1 MAEYFNLPMLG
12 QTMEEGTIT
21 KWLKAEGDY
30 IRRGDI
36 IAEVMTDKANLEVD
50 ATFEG
55 YLRKILV
62 AEGETVPVNAPIAI
76 ISKTPDEDISSLL
89 TTGART
95 EPQPAV
101 VQAEAPEPVKVGSAA
116 EPPTTVAAGE
126 RLFISPRARRLAQE
140 KGVPLESLAGRG
152 TGPQG
157 RILERDVESVWQELM
172 SAKPRVTPLAEKVA
186 AEAGVDVAAV
196 TGTGVG
202 GRVTKEDV
210 LRATTPSVTP
220 TPPPPVAPT
229 VPPTGVQAIK
239 LAGLRKL
246 VAENVVKGFFSAPPV
261 TLVAEVDMTDCVS
274 LREQLLPE
282 VEKAYGTRL
291 TYTDLI
297 VKAVARALCEHPM
310 MNATLQDDQILI
322 HTNINVGVAVAVEDG
337 LLVPVVKNAD
347 RKPLGEISREL
358 RELADRARAG
368 KSTPEDLSGG
378 TFTITN
384 LGAYDVEVFNPVLV
398 PGQTGILGVGRIGE
412 KPAIRDGQVVA
423 RHLMNLCLTFDHRVL
438 DGAPAARFLQRV
450 KQLLESPMLLLI

>member
-1 MAEYFNLPMLG
+1 MADYFNLPMLG

-50 ATFEG
+50 ATVEG

-76 ISKTPDEDISSLL
+76 ISKTPDEDISALL
-89 TTGART
+89 STGAKSEPSPVAT
-95 EPQPAV
+95 VAQPPQP
-101 VQAEAPEPVKVGSAA
+101 VQTTAPAGDAA
-116 EPPTTVAAGE
+116 PAQE

-140 KGVPLESLAGRG
+140 KGVPLMSLAGRG

-172 SAKPRVTPLAEKVA
+172 STKPRVTPLAEKVA

-196 TGTGVG
+196 AGTGVG

-210 LRATTPSVTP
+210 LRASAPSVTP
-220 TPPPPVAPT
+220 TPPPPITPA
-229 VPPTGVQAIK
+229 VPPVAAQLVK

-246 VAENVVKGFFSAPPV
+246 VAENVTKGFFSAPPV

-282 VEKAYGTRL
+282 VEKAYGVRL

-297 VKAVARALCEHPM
+297 VKAVARALREYPV
-310 MNATLQDDQILI
+310 MNATLQDDQIVV
-322 HTNINVGVAVAVEDG
+322 HPDVNVGVATAVEEG
-337 LLVPVVKNAD
+337 LLVPVIKFAD
-347 RKPLGEISREL
+347 RKTLGEISREL
-358 RELADRARAG
+358 RELAERARAG
-368 KSTPEDLSGG
+368 KSTPDDLSGG
-378 TFTITN
+378 TFTVTN
-384 LGAYDVEVFNPVLV
+384 LGTYDVDLFNPILV
-398 PGQTGILGVGRIGE
+398 PGQTGILGIGRIAQ
-412 KPAIRDGQVVA
+412 KPAIRDSEVVA

>member
-76 ISKTPDEDISSLL
+76 ISKTPDEDISFLL
-89 TTGART
+89 TTGAKS

-152 TGPQG
+152 SGPHG

-322 HTNINVGVAVAVEDG
+322 HTDINVGVAVAVEDG

-384 LGAYDVEVFNPVLV
+384 LGAYDVEMFNPVLV

>member
-21 KWLKAEGDY
+21 KWLKGEGDY

-76 ISKTPDEDISSLL
+76 ISKSPDEDISSLL
-89 TTGART
+89 APGPKA
-95 EPQPAV
+95 EPQPVAAPVEVREPARAAAV
-101 VQAEAPEPVKVGSAA
+101 VHPSATT
-116 EPPTTVAAGE
+116 PTEE

-140 KGVPLESLAGRG
+140 KGVPLQALAGRG
-152 TGPQG
+152 TGPEG
-157 RILERDVESVWQELM
+157 RILERDVESVWQEMM
-172 SAKPRVTPLAEKVA
+172 STKPRVTPLAEKVA

-196 TGTGVG
+196 AGTGVG

-210 LRATTPSVTP
+210 LRATTPPVTP
-220 TPPPPVAPT
+220 AAPPAGAQV
-229 VPPTGVQAIK
+229 VK

-261 TLVAEVDMTDCVS
+261 TLVAEVDMTECVR

-297 VKAVARALCEHPM
+297 VKAAARALRDFPL

-322 HTNINVGVAVAVEDG
+322 HPEVNVGVAVAVEDG

-347 RKPLGEISREL
+347 RKPLGEISREI
-358 RELADRARAG
+358 RELAERARAG
-368 KSTPEDLSGG
+368 KSTPDDLSAG

-384 LGAYDVEVFNPVLV
+384 LGAYDVEMFNPVLV
-398 PGQTGILGVGRIGE
+398 PGQTGILGVGRIAE
-412 KPAIRDGQVVA
+412 KPAIREGQVVA

>member
-55 YLRKILV
+55 YLRKILA

-89 TTGART
+89 TTSAT
-95 EPQPAV
+95 SEPQPKAT
-101 VQAEAPEPVKVGSAA
+101 QSEAPEPARTAPSAETPA
-116 EPPTTVAAGE
+116 TAAAGE

-140 KGVPLESLAGRG
+140 KGMPLTSLAGRG
-152 TGPQG
+152 SGPQG

-196 TGTGVG
+196 PGTGVG

-210 LRATTPSVTP
+210 LRATAPSVAP
-220 TPPPPVAPT
+220 TPPPPVAPPAGT
-229 VPPTGVQAIK
+229 QAIK
-239 LAGLRKL
+239 LTGLRKL

-261 TLVAEVDMTDCVS
+261 TLVVEVDMTDCVN

-297 VKAVARALCEHPM
+297 VKAVARALREHPM
-310 MNATLQDDQILI
+310 MNATLQGDQILI
-322 HTNINVGVAVAVEDG
+322 HTDINVGVAVAVEDG
-337 LLVPVVKNAD
+337 LLVPVLKNAD

-378 TFTITN
+378 TFTVTN
-384 LGAYDVEVFNPVLV
+384 LGAYDVEMFNPVLV
-398 PGQTGILGVGRIGE
+398 PGQTGILGVGRIAE
-412 KPAIRDGQVVA
+412 KPAVREGQVVA

-450 KQLLESPMLLLI
+450 KQLLESPMLLLV

>member
-21 KWLKAEGDY
+21 RWLKAEGDY

-76 ISKTPDEDISSLL
+76 ISKTPDEDISSLF
-89 TTGART
+89 TTGAKT
-95 EPQPAV
+95 EPQPVSVPAL
-101 VQAEAPEPVKVGSAA
+101 ETAA
-116 EPPTTVAAGE
+116 TTATEE

-140 KGVPLESLAGRG
+140 KGVPLQALAGRG

-172 SAKPRVTPLAEKVA
+172 STRPRVTPLAEKVA

-196 TGTGVG
+196 AGTGVG

-210 LRATTPSVTP
+210 LRATTPSAP
-220 TPPPPVAPT
+220 TPPPPVTPTAPPAGAQ
-229 VPPTGVQAIK
+229 VIR
-239 LAGLRKL
+239 LSGLRKL

-261 TLVAEVDMTDCVS
+261 TLVAEVDMTDCVR

-297 VKAVARALCEHPM
+297 VKAVARALREFPL
-310 MNATLQDDQILI
+310 MNATLQDDQMTI
-322 HTNINVGVAVAVEDG
+322 HADINVGVAVAVEEG
-337 LLVPVVKNAD
+337 LLVPVVKGAD
-347 RKPLGEISREL
+347 RKTLGEISREL
-358 RELADRARAG
+358 KELAERARAG
-368 KSTPEDLSGG
+368 KSTPDDLSGG

-384 LGAYDVEVFNPVLV
+384 LGAYDVEIFNPVLV
-398 PGQTGILGVGRIGE
+398 PGQTGILGVGRIAE
-412 KPAIRDGQVVA
+412 KPAIREGQVVA

-450 KQLLESPMLLLI
+450 KALLESPMLLLI

>member
-76 ISKTPDEDISSLL
+76 VSKTPDEDISALL
-89 TTGART
+89 TAGAAPT
-95 EPQPAV
+95 PQPAEAK
-101 VQAEAPEPVKVGSAA
+101 AEVKQPEPVRAVPIAEASTAA
-116 EPPTTVAAGE
+116 EE

-140 KGVPLESLAGRG
+140 KGVPLQALAGRG
-152 TGPQG
+152 SGPQG
-157 RILERDVESVWQELM
+157 RILERDVESVWQEL
-172 SAKPRVTPLAEKVA
+172 SAARPRVTPLAEKVA
-186 AEAGVDVAAV
+186 AEAGVDVSAV
-196 TGTGVG
+196 AGTGVG

-210 LRATTPSVTP
+210 MRA
-220 TPPPPVAPT
+220 T
-229 VPPTGVQAIK
+229 VPPAPKPAEVSAGAQVVK

-261 TLVAEVDMTDCVS
+261 TLVAEVDMTACVA

-297 VKAVARALCEHPM
+297 VKATARALREFPM
-310 MNATLQDDQILI
+310 MNSTLRENEIVL
-322 HTNINVGVAVAVEDG
+322 HPEVNIGVAVAVEDG
-337 LLVPVVKNAD
+337 LLVPVVKSAD
-347 RKPLGEISREL
+347 RKTLGEVSQEL
-358 RELADRARAG
+358 RELAERARAG

-384 LGAYDVEVFNPVLV
+384 LGAYEVEMFNPVLV
-398 PGQTGILGVGRIGE
+398 PGQTGILGVGRIAE
-412 KPAIRDGQVVA
+412 KPAVRDGQVVA

-450 KQLLESPMLLLI
+450 KQLLETPLLIMV

>member
-55 YLRKILV
+55 YLRKILA

-89 TTGART
+89 TAGAKS
-95 EPQPAV
+95 EPQPEAA
-101 VQAEAPEPVKVGSAA
+101 QSGAPEPARTAPSAETA
-116 EPPTTVAAGE
+116 ATAAAGE

-140 KGVPLESLAGRG
+140 KGVPLTSLAGRG
-152 TGPQG
+152 SGPQG

-196 TGTGVG
+196 AGTGVG

-210 LRATTPSVTP
+210 LRATAPSVATSAQP
-220 TPPPPVAPT
+220 AVA
-229 VPPTGVQAIK
+229 QAVK

-261 TLVAEVDMTDCVS
+261 TLVVEVDMTDCVN
-274 LREQLLPE
+274 LRQQLLPE

-297 VKAVARALCEHPM
+297 VKAVARALREHPM

-322 HTNINVGVAVAVEDG
+322 HTDINVGVAVAVEDG
-337 LLVPVVKNAD
+337 LLVPVLKNAD
-347 RKPLGEISREL
+347 RKTLGEISREL

-368 KSTPEDLSGG
+368 KSTPDDLSGG

-384 LGAYDVEVFNPVLV
+384 LGAYDVEIFNPVLV
-398 PGQTGILGVGRIGE
+398 PGQTGILGVGRIAE
-412 KPAIRDGQVVA
+412 KPAIREGQVVG

-450 KQLLESPMLLLI
+450 KQLLESPMLLLV

>member
-76 ISKTPDEDISSLL
+76 ISKTPDEDISFLL
-89 TTGART
+89 TTGAKS

-152 TGPQG
+152 SGPHG

-229 VPPTGVQAIK
+229 VPPSGVQAIK

-322 HTNINVGVAVAVEDG
+322 HTDINVGVAVAVEDG

-384 LGAYDVEVFNPVLV
+384 LGAYDVEMFNPVLV
-398 PGQTGILGVGRIGE
+398 PGQTGILGVGRIAE
-412 KPAIRDGQVVA
+412 KPAIREGQVVA

>member
-21 KWLKAEGDY
+21 RWLKAEGDY

-50 ATFEG
+50 ATVEG

-76 ISKTPDEDISSLL
+76 ISKSPEEDISSLL
-89 TTGART
+89 TPTQKA
-95 EPQPAV
+95 EPQLAAAPVEVREPVRAAPV
-101 VQAEAPEPVKVGSAA
+101 VQPSTTTPE
-116 EPPTTVAAGE
+116 E
-126 RLFISPRARRLAQE
+126 RLFISPRARRLAKE
-140 KGVPLESLAGRG
+140 RGVPLHALAGRG
-152 TGPQG
+152 SGPQG
-157 RILERDVESVWQELM
+157 RILERDVESVWQEMM
-172 SAKPRVTPLAEKVA
+172 STKPRVTPLAEKVA
-186 AEAGVDVAAV
+186 AEAGVDLSAVA
-196 TGTGVG
+196 GTGVG

-210 LRATTPSVTP
+210 IRATTAPATP
-220 TPPPPVAPT
+220 ETPPAGAQV
-229 VPPTGVQAIK
+229 VK

-261 TLVAEVDMTDCVS
+261 TLVAEVDMTECVR

-297 VKAVARALCEHPM
+297 VKAVARALQDFPLL
-310 MNATLQDDQILI
+310 NATLQDDQIII
-322 HTNINVGVAVAVEDG
+322 HPDINVGVAVAVEDG
-337 LLVPVVKNAD
+337 LLVPVLKGAD
-347 RKPLGEISREL
+347 RKTVGQISQEL

-368 KSTPEDLSGG
+368 KSTPDDLSGG
-378 TFTITN
+378 TFTVTN
-384 LGAYDVEVFNPVLV
+384 LGAYDVELFNPVLV
-398 PGQTGILGVGRIGE
+398 PGQTGILGVGRIAE
-412 KPAIRDGQVVA
+412 KPAIREGQVVA

>member
-21 KWLKAEGDY
+21 KWLKTEGDY

-55 YLRKILV
+55 YLRKILAV
-62 AEGETVPVNAPIAI
+62 EGETVPVNAPIAI

-89 TTGART
+89 TASAKS
-95 EPQPAV
+95 EPQPEAAQSV
-101 VQAEAPEPVKVGSAA
+101 APEPARTAPSAETA
-116 EPPTTVAAGE
+116 ATAGAGE

-140 KGVPLESLAGRG
+140 KGVPLTSLTGRG

-157 RILERDVESVWQELM
+157 RVLERDVESVWQEM
-172 SAKPRVTPLAEKVA
+172 ISAKPRVTPLAEKVA

-196 TGTGVG
+196 AGTGVG

-220 TPPPPVAPT
+220 TPPPPVAPS
-229 VPPTGVQAIK
+229 VQPAGAQAIK

-297 VKAVARALCEHPM
+297 VKAVARALREHPM
-310 MNATLQDDQILI
+310 MNATLQGDQILV
-322 HTNINVGVAVAVEDG
+322 HTDINVGVAVAVEDG
-337 LLVPVVKNAD
+337 LLVPVLKNAD

-368 KSTPEDLSGG
+368 KSIPEDLSGG
-378 TFTITN
+378 TFTVTN
-384 LGAYDVEVFNPVLV
+384 LGAYDVEMFNPVLV
-398 PGQTGILGVGRIGE
+398 PGQTGILGVGRIAE
-412 KPAIRDGQVVA
+412 KPAIREGQVVA

-450 KQLLESPMLLLI
+450 KQLLESPLLLLV

>member
-55 YLRKILV
+55 YLRKIL
-62 AEGETVPVNAPIAI
+62 ATEGETVPVNAPIAI

-89 TTGART
+89 TTSAT
-95 EPQPAV
+95 SEPQPA
-101 VQAEAPEPVKVGSAA
+101 AARSEAPEPARAA
-116 EPPTTVAAGE
+116 PFAETPATAAARE

-140 KGVPLESLAGRG
+140 KGVPLTSLAGRG
-152 TGPQG
+152 SGPQG

-196 TGTGVG
+196 AGTGVG

-210 LRATTPSVTP
+210 LRATAPSVAP
-220 TPPPPVAPT
+220 TPPPPVAPPA
-229 VPPTGVQAIK
+229 PPAGAQAIK
-239 LAGLRKL
+239 LTGLRKL
-246 VAENVVKGFFSAPPV
+246 VAENVAKGFFSAPPV
-261 TLVAEVDMTDCVS
+261 TLVVEVDMTDCVN

-297 VKAVARALCEHPM
+297 VKAAARALREHPM

-322 HTNINVGVAVAVEDG
+322 HADINVGVAVAVEDG
-337 LLVPVVKNAD
+337 LLVPVLKNAD
-347 RKPLGEISREL
+347 RKTLGEISREL

-368 KSTPEDLSGG
+368 KSTPDDLSGG

-384 LGAYDVEVFNPVLV
+384 LGAYDVEIFNPVLV
-398 PGQTGILGVGRIGE
+398 PGQTGILGVGRIAE
-412 KPAIRDGQVVA
+412 KPAIREGQVVA

-438 DGAPAARFLQRV
+438 DGAPASRFLQRV
-450 KQLLESPMLLLI
+450 KQLLESPITALI

>member
-1 MAEYFNLPMLG
+1 MAEYFTLPMLG

-21 KWLKAEGDY
+21 KWLKGEGDY
-30 IRRGDI
+30 VRRGDI

-76 ISKTPDEDISSLL
+76 VSKTPDEDISPLL
-89 TTGART
+89 TPGART
-95 EPQPAV
+95 EPQP
-101 VQAEAPEPVKVGSAA
+101 SAA
-116 EPPTTVAAGE
+116 QVKTTDTVRGEPTRAELLSVPTAAATEE

-140 KGVPLESLAGRG
+140 KGVPLHALAGRG

-157 RILERDVESVWQELM
+157 RILERDVESVWQEMM
-172 SAKPRVTPLAEKVA
+172 STRPRVTPLAEKVA
-186 AEAGVDVAAV
+186 AEAGVNVAAV
-196 TGTGVG
+196 AGTGVG

-210 LRATTPSVTP
+210 LRAT
-220 TPPPPVAPT
+220 A
-229 VPPTGVQAIK
+229 PPTTTAPPAGAQVLK
-239 LAGLRKL
+239 LSGLRKL

-261 TLVAEVDMTDCVS
+261 TLVVEVDMTECVR

-282 VEKAYGTRL
+282 VEKAYGVRL
-291 TYTDLI
+291 TYTDLL
-297 VKAVARALCEHPM
+297 VKAVARALREFPM
-310 MNATLQDDQILI
+310 MNATLQEDQIFLHPEI
-322 HTNINVGVAVAVEDG
+322 NIGVAVAVEDG

-347 RKPLGEISREL
+347 RKTLGEISREL
-358 RELADRARAG
+358 RELAERARAG
-368 KSTPEDLSGG
+368 KSTPDDLSGG
-378 TFTITN
+378 TFTMTN
-384 LGAYDVEVFNPVLV
+384 LGAYDVELFNPVLV
-398 PGQTGILGVGRIGE
+398 PGQTGILGVGRIAE
-412 KPAIRDGQVVA
+412 KPAIREGQVVA

>member
-21 KWLKAEGDY
+21 KWLKTEGDY

-36 IAEVMTDKANLEVD
+36 VAEVMTDKANLEVD

-89 TTGART
+89 TAGAKT

-101 VQAEAPEPVKVGSAA
+101 AQAEAPEPVRVASAV
-116 EPPTTVAAGE
+116 EPPTTAAAEE

-140 KGVPLESLAGRG
+140 KGVPLASLAGRG

-157 RILERDVESVWQELM
+157 RVLERDVESVWQEM
-172 SAKPRVTPLAEKVA
+172 ISAKPRVTPLAEKVA

-210 LRATTPSVTP
+210 LRATAPSATP

-229 VPPTGVQAIK
+229 VPSAGAQVIK

-297 VKAVARALCEHPM
+297 VKAVARALREHPM

-322 HTNINVGVAVAVEDG
+322 HTDINVGVAVAVEDG
-337 LLVPVVKNAD
+337 LLVPVLKNAD

-368 KSTPEDLSGG
+368 KSIPEDLSGG
-378 TFTITN
+378 TFTVTN
-384 LGAYDVEVFNPVLV
+384 LGAYDVEMFNPVLV
-398 PGQTGILGVGRIGE
+398 PGQTGILGVGRIAE
-412 KPAIRDGQVVA
+412 KPAIREGQVVA

>member
-21 KWLKAEGDY
+21 KWLKGEGDY

-62 AEGETVPVNAPIAI
+62 AEGETVAVNAPIAI
-76 ISKTPDEDISSLL
+76 ISKSPDEDISSLL
-89 TTGART
+89 TPGPKA
-95 EPQPAV
+95 EPQPVAAPAEVREPAQVAPV
-101 VQAEAPEPVKVGSAA
+101 VQPSA
-116 EPPTTVAAGE
+116 TTTTEE

-140 KGVPLESLAGRG
+140 KGAPLQALAGRG

-157 RILERDVESVWQELM
+157 RILERDVESVWQEMM
-172 SAKPRVTPLAEKVA
+172 STKPRVTPLAEKVA

-210 LRATTPSVTP
+210 LRATTPPVTRAA
-220 TPPPPVAPT
+220 PPAGAQV
-229 VPPTGVQAIK
+229 VK

-261 TLVAEVDMTDCVS
+261 TLVTEVDMTECVR

-297 VKAVARALCEHPM
+297 VKAAARALRDFPL

-322 HTNINVGVAVAVEDG
+322 HPEVNIGVAVAVEDG
-337 LLVPVVKNAD
+337 LLVPVAKNAD
-347 RKPLGEISREL
+347 RKPLGEISREI
-358 RELADRARAG
+358 RELAERARAG
-368 KSTPEDLSGG
+368 RSTPDDLSGG

-384 LGAYDVEVFNPVLV
+384 LGAYDVELFNPVLV
-398 PGQTGILGVGRIGE
+398 PGQTGILGVGRIAE
-412 KPAIRDGQVVA
+412 KPAIREGQVVA

>member
-21 KWLKAEGDY
+21 RWLKAEGDY

-62 AEGETVPVNAPIAI
+62 AEGETIPVNAPIAI
-76 ISKTPDEDISSLL
+76 ISKTPDEDISALL
-89 TTGART
+89 TPGAKP
-95 EPQPAV
+95 EPQPA
-101 VQAEAPEPVKVGSAA
+101 AA
-116 EPPTTVAAGE
+116 QVAARE
-126 RLFISPRARRLAQE
+126 SAQTAPVAQTSATTTTEQRLFISPRARRLAQE
-140 KGVPLESLAGRG
+140 KGVPLQALAGRG

-172 SAKPRVTPLAEKVA
+172 STRPRVTPLAEKVA

-196 TGTGVG
+196 AGTGVG

-210 LRATTPSVTP
+210 LRATTPSVAP
-220 TPPPPVAPT
+220 APPPPVTPTAPPAGAQ
-229 VPPTGVQAIK
+229 VIK

-261 TLVAEVDMTDCVS
+261 TLVAEVDMTDCVR
-274 LREQLLPE
+274 LREQLMPE

-297 VKAVARALCEHPM
+297 VKAVARALREFPL
-310 MNATLQDDQILI
+310 MNATLQDDQITI
-322 HTNINVGVAVAVEDG
+322 HADINVGVAVAVEEG
-337 LLVPVVKNAD
+337 LLVPVVKGAD
-347 RKPLGEISREL
+347 CKTLGEISREL
-358 RELADRARAG
+358 KEMAERARAG
-368 KSTPEDLSGG
+368 KSTPDDLSGG

-384 LGAYDVEVFNPVLV
+384 LGAYDVEMFNPVLV
-398 PGQTGILGVGRIGE
+398 PGQTGILGVGRIAE
-412 KPAIRDGQVVA
+412 KPAIREGQMVA

-450 KQLLESPMLLLI
+450 KALLESPMLLLI

>member
-21 KWLKAEGDY
+21 KWLKVEGDY
-30 IRRGDI
+30 VRRGDI

-76 ISKTPDEDISSLL
+76 ISKTPDEDISALL
-89 TTGART
+89 TAGAST
-95 EPQPAV
+95 QAQPA
-101 VQAEAPEPVKVGSAA
+101 AAPIETQEPVLVAPIAQPAA
-116 EPPTTVAAGE
+116 TAIAEE

-140 KGVPLESLAGRG
+140 RGVPLSALAGRG

-157 RILERDVESVWQELM
+157 RILERDVESVWQEM
-172 SAKPRVTPLAEKVA
+172 MVAKPRVTPLAEKVA

-196 TGTGVG
+196 AGTGVG

-210 LRATTPSVTP
+210 LRAAT
-220 TPPPPVAPT
+220 PPVAQPT
-229 VPPTGVQAIK
+229 PAPTPAEAQVVK

-261 TLVAEVDMTDCVS
+261 TLVIEVDMTECVR

-297 VKAVARALCEHPM
+297 VKAVARALRDFPL
-310 MNATLQDDQILI
+310 MNSTLQDDQVLLLPD
-322 HTNINVGVAVAVEDG
+322 INVGVAVAVEDG
-337 LLVPVVKNAD
+337 LLVPVVKHAD
-347 RKPLGEISREL
+347 RKTLGEISREV
-358 RELADRARAG
+358 RELAERARTG
-368 KSTPEDLSGG
+368 KSTPDDLSGG
-378 TFTITN
+378 TFTVTN
-384 LGAYDVEVFNPVLV
+384 LGTYDVELFNPVRV
-398 PGQTGILGVGRIGE
+398 PGQTGILGVGRIAE
-412 KPAIRDGQVVA
+412 KPAIREGQVVA

-450 KQLLESPMLLLI
+450 

>member
-95 EPQPAV
+95 EPQPAL
-101 VQAEAPEPVKVGSAA
+101 VQAEAPEHVKVGSAA

-140 KGVPLESLAGRG
+140 KGVPLTSLAGRG
-152 TGPQG
+152 SGPQG

-220 TPPPPVAPT
+220 TPPPP
-229 VPPTGVQAIK
+229 
-239 LAGLRKL
+239 
-246 VAENVVKGFFSAPPV
+246 
-261 TLVAEVDMTDCVS
+261 
-274 LREQLLPE
+274 
-282 VEKAYGTRL
+282 
-291 TYTDLI
+291 
-297 VKAVARALCEHPM
+297 
-310 MNATLQDDQILI
+310 
-322 HTNINVGVAVAVEDG
+322 
-337 LLVPVVKNAD
+337 D
-347 RKPLGEISREL
+347 RKS
-358 RELADRARAG
+358 
-368 KSTPEDLSGG
+368 
-378 TFTITN
+378 
-384 LGAYDVEVFNPVLV
+384 
-398 PGQTGILGVGRIGE
+398 
-412 KPAIRDGQVVA
+412 VV
-423 RHLMNLCLTFDHRVL
+423 
-438 DGAPAARFLQRV
+438 
-450 KQLLESPMLLLI
+450 

>member
-21 KWLKAEGDY
+21 KWLKGEGDY

-89 TTGART
+89 TPGPKA
-95 EPQPAV
+95 EPQIAAAPVEVREPARAAAA
-101 VQAEAPEPVKVGSAA
+101 VQPSATR
-116 EPPTTVAAGE
+116 TTEE

-140 KGVPLESLAGRG
+140 KGVPLQALAGRG

-157 RILERDVESVWQELM
+157 RILERDVESVWQEMM
-172 SAKPRVTPLAEKVA
+172 STKPRVTPLAEKVA
-186 AEAGVDVAAV
+186 AEAGVNVAAV
-196 TGTGVG
+196 AGTGVG

-210 LRATTPSVTP
+210 LRATTPPVTP
-220 TPPPPVAPT
+220 AAPPAGAQV
-229 VPPTGVQAIK
+229 VK

-261 TLVAEVDMTDCVS
+261 TLVAEVDMTECVR

-282 VEKAYGTRL
+282 VEKAYSTRL

-297 VKAVARALCEHPM
+297 VKAAARALRDFPL

-322 HTNINVGVAVAVEDG
+322 HPEVNVGVAVAVEDG

-347 RKPLGEISREL
+347 RKPLGEVSREI
-358 RELADRARAG
+358 RELAERARAG
-368 KSTPEDLSGG
+368 KSTPDDLSGG

-384 LGAYDVEVFNPVLV
+384 LGAYDVELFNPVLV
-398 PGQTGILGVGRIGE
+398 PGQTGILGVGRIAE
-412 KPAIRDGQVVA
+412 KPAIREGQVVA

>member
-21 KWLKAEGDY
+21 KWLKGEGDY

-50 ATFEG
+50 ATVEG

-76 ISKTPDEDISSLL
+76 ISKSPDEDISSLL
-89 TTGART
+89 TPVLKA
-95 EPQPAV
+95 EPQPAAAPLEVREPAPAAPV
-101 VQAEAPEPVKVGSAA
+101 VQPSAMTIT
-116 EPPTTVAAGE
+116 EE

-140 KGVPLESLAGRG
+140 KGVPLQALAGRG

-157 RILERDVESVWQELM
+157 RVLERDVESVWQEMM
-172 SAKPRVTPLAEKVA
+172 STKPRVTPLAEKVA

-196 TGTGVG
+196 AGTGVG

-210 LRATTPSVTP
+210 LRATTPPVTP
-220 TPPPPVAPT
+220 IAPPAGAQV
-229 VPPTGVQAIK
+229 VK

-261 TLVAEVDMTDCVS
+261 TLVAEVDMTECVR

-297 VKAVARALCEHPM
+297 VKAAARALRDFPL

-322 HTNINVGVAVAVEDG
+322 HPEVNVGVAVAVEDG

-347 RKPLGEISREL
+347 RKPVGEISREV
-358 RELADRARAG
+358 RELAERARAG
-368 KSTPEDLSGG
+368 KSTPDDLSDG

-384 LGAYDVEVFNPVLV
+384 LGAYDVELFNPVLV
-398 PGQTGILGVGRIGE
+398 PGQTGILGVGRIAE
-412 KPAIRDGQVVA
+412 KPAIREGQVVA

-450 KQLLESPMLLLI
+450 KELLESPMLLLI

>member
-1 MAEYFNLPMLG
+1 MAEFFNLPMLG

-50 ATFEG
+50 STFEG

-76 ISKTPDEDISSLL
+76 VSKTPDEDISSLL
-89 TTGART
+89 GTGAKA
-95 EPQPAV
+95 EPASAAAQV
-101 VQAEAPEPVKVGSAA
+101 EAREPVRTAPVAQPTAA
-116 EPPTTVAAGE
+116 ATAEE

-140 KGVPLESLAGRG
+140 KGVPLQALSGRG

-186 AEAGVDVAAV
+186 AEVGVDVTAV
-196 TGTGVG
+196 AGTGVG

-210 LRATTPSVTP
+210 LRVTA
-220 TPPPPVAPT
+220 PPVAPSA
-229 VPPTGVQAIK
+229 PPAGAQVVK

-261 TLVAEVDMTDCVS
+261 TLVAEVDMTECVR

-291 TYTDLI
+291 TYTDFI
-297 VKAVARALCEHPM
+297 VKATARALREFPM
-310 MNATLQDDQILI
+310 MNATLRDDQILL
-322 HTNINVGVAVAVEDG
+322 HPEVNVGVAVAVEDG

-347 RKPLGEISREL
+347 RKTLGEISREL
-358 RELADRARAG
+358 RELAERARAG
-368 KSTPEDLSGG
+368 KSTPDDLSGG

-384 LGAYDVEVFNPVLV
+384 LGAYEVDLFNPVLV
-398 PGQTGILGVGRIGE
+398 PGQTGILGVGRIAE
-412 KPAIRDGQVVA
+412 KPVIREGQVVA
-423 RHLMNLCLTFDHRVL
+423 RQLMNLCLTFDHRVL

-450 KQLLESPMLLLI
+450 KGLLESPMLLLI